1 MANDKFIGIRYP
13 IQESKLGNYVDLT
26 RTGRQAVKSNLTFLL
41 STQKGEV
48 LYKPNFGTNIGQFLF
63 EQLDDQTIQDIKNEI
78 SSAVQLNMKGVSID
92 TITVNQNDET
102 NRVEIQIEFS
112 FNEGIFVAKEIIS
125 LSF

>member
-1 MANDKFIGIRYP
+1 MANDTFIGIRYP
-13 IQESKLGNYVDLT
+13 IQESDLGNYVDLT

-48 LYKPNFGTNIGQFLF
+48 LFKPDFGTNIAQFLF

-78 SSAVQLNMKGVSID
+78 TSAVELNIKGVAID
-92 TITVNQNDET
+92 NITVDQNDET
-102 NRVEIQIEFS
+102 NRVNIQIEFS
-112 FNEGIFVAKEIIS
+112 FNEGIFVAKDIIL